1 MSTNKIFRECTNMQN
16 ETMLPGLDPV
26 LLLPK
31 NCETQAREQ
40 DEINEVRQQILP
52 KLVSFISHSEEV
64 SDSGM
69 TEEGL
74 RKEKD

>member
-1 MSTNKIFRECTNMQN
+1 MQT
-16 ETMLPGLDPV
+16 EILPPGLDPA

-31 NCETQAREQ
+31 NCETQAWQ
-40 DEINEVRQQILP
+40 QAEINEVRHRILP